1 MKDDTD
7 RDPPGRSP
15 RQRARRRT
23 LWRLAATVLGGYV
36 PLSLHAQ
43 SLSPTATAPDTLPD
57 IAALRTL
64 LAGRSPRWERVK
76 LEMPAFADNGQAVPA
91 RIAMSGPFTPSAP
104 QSIHLFSER
113 NPVAEMAVFEFPLA
127 PDRVEIDTR
136 VRLAGS
142 QRIVAIAVMSD
153 ASVYAGAADVEVT
166 IAGCLDAS

>member
-1 MKDDTD
+1 MKDDTI
-7 RDPPGRSP
+7 RDPCRSP
-15 RQRARRRT
+15 QQPLRRRT
-23 LWRLAATVLGGYV
+23 LSRLAAAVLGGFA
-36 PLSLHAQ
+36 PLSVWAQ
-43 SLSPTATAPDTLPD
+43 SLSPTAMAPDAMPD
-57 IAALRTL
+57 IAALRAL
-64 LAGRSPRWERVK
+64 LAGRTPRWERIK

-91 RIAMSGPFTPSAP
+91 RIALSGPFAPVAP
-104 QSIHLFSER
+104 QAIHLFSER
-113 NPVAEMAVFEFPLA
+113 NPVAEMAVFEFPVA